1 VPPGEAPIR
10 GDIVAQER
18 DYRNAAGVRIASG
31 HAAQMTSATELI
43 QATENGLKASTL
55 RATFPN
61 NHPKALSPVRFIRYT
76 GKGTNP
82 WAR

>member
-1 VPPGEAPIR
+1 
-10 GDIVAQER
+10 
-18 DYRNAAGVRIASG
+18 
-31 HAAQMTSATELI
+31 MTSATELI